1 MKIKP
6 NQEFKHE
13 KKTYK
18 KGRSYE
24 VSDDDAKHFISAGWV
39 GESGEAGKEQ
49 SLEIHSG
56 VLGQSSEV
64 EN

>member
-6 NQEFKHE
+6 NQDFKHG

-24 VSDDDAKHFISAGWV
+24 VSDDDGKYFLSAGWV
-39 GESGEAGKEQ
+39 GEPTESGKEQ
-49 SLEIHSG
+49 SLEVHSG
-56 VLGQSSEV
+56 KIGHSAEV
-64 EN
+64 N